1 MADLVDL
8 QEAAELLG
16 ISTEG
21 LVELTGNGKIHGY
34 RDGSSW
40 KFKREDLEAY
50 ATEQQSDDGEDADL
64 GSELLEQIEAA
75 ADGMDGDDD
84 EDESDATLAGDPL
97 GMEDQSFSLLDDD
110 MEGDGEDSVLITS
123 QDLDALATAEAALK
137 EDAPAAA
144 SEDDELQLADDP
156 LGLSDDDEEDGGA
169 ETTIMAS
176 ADDLLG
182 LGGDDDDD
190 DDGDDDGDPED
201 ATIMADAGDAFGL
214 GDGDM
219 SFEMEDDST
228 IMADVGDQLGLDS
241 LDDGDDFN
249 LGDADQDDD
258 TQLGAVDNFG
268 VTDDELVLGDPGS
281 SDVTLGA
288 AGSGINL
295 ESPSDAGIS
304 LEDAADLSDG
314 QSTQLELPAADD
326 GLDALGNDTFNL
338 GTPDNAD
345 DMSDSGSQVIAI
357 SDSVALDADAPTMAG
372 GVAMDPAAAAAVPGL
387 DQLEEVAPGPEAAPA
402 GMAPPMP
409 VEAGYPIFMV
419 MCLMLITL
427 VLVVTGMMMA
437 DVVKTMWSWN
447 QGTKLTSSA
456 IMEASLN
463 LLDMN

>member
-16 ISTEG
+16 ISTEK

-50 ATEQQSDDGEDADL
+50 AAEQQADDGEDADL
-64 GSELLEQIEAA
+64 GSKLLEQIEAA
-75 ADGMDGDDD
+75 ADGMDGADD

-123 QDLDALATAEAALK
+123 QDLDALAAAEAALK

-156 LGLSDDDEEDGGA
+156 LGLSDDGEDDGA

-176 ADDLLG
+176 VDDLLG
-182 LGGDDDDD
+182 LGDDD
-190 DDGDDDGDPED
+190 DDDGDPED
-201 ATIMADAGDAFGL
+201 ATIMADAGDALGL
-214 GDGDM
+214 GGGDM
-219 SFEMEDDST
+219 NFDMEDDST
-228 IMADVGDQLGLDS
+228 IMSDVGDQLGLDS

-249 LGDADQDDD
+249 LGDADQDND

-372 GVAMDPAAAAAVPGL
+372 GAAMDSAVAAAVPGL

-456 IMEASLN
+456 IMEAILN